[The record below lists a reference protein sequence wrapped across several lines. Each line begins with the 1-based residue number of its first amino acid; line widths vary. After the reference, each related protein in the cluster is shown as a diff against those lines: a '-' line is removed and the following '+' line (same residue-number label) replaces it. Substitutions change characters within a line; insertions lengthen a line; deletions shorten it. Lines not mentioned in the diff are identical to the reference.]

1 MFFDSCAL
9 FCCFEQKVG
18 PAQESTQSVKH
29 FSTHPDPTVRQV
41 FLADT
46 VMNSSL
52 GPHKG
57 IKYAAWSPLG
67 CDSSGRC
74 LLACLTLD
82 HRLTV
87 HYSHRGLEWNMLVDL
102 TEKYSERLVKRGYAQ
117 KDNEPPEADLKDFN
131 ELQRRCRMQT
141 PLKMDW
147 SSVYTLRQAQSD
159 NTCMDTDMVILAV
172 LMENGDLLLWKFT
185 LPATADS
192 DVAFY
197 SLIESGVT
205 LPTDLVWWEYESCD
219 RRMSGLIV
227 GSKMGPLRI
236 VPVSLTGVKGYFTLR
251 HHVMLWRECD
261 GLAVHNMRCV
271 AIDHPTL
278 KSRCSLVVA
287 SRGCYVFWC
296 LLVIS
301 PAGLNVHNS
310 HVTGLHSLPIV
321 SLAVSKRGT
330 AVYTISADGR
340 LKKLMPEFMEKTLIF
355 QQEDLM
361 EPDCV
366 LGKSK
371 IQGLSVSCNDAYI
384 ALASTSGASGGNHQ
398 VNFVTLKA
406 PKEAAMELLR
416 SPTESLYKAADL
428 LDLVRWQVL
437 RNKFIPARLLDE
449 LEEKIKESDSPYLWR
464 FKLFL
469 VRVLYQSF
477 RMPLTE
483 HSWKPSL
490 EGGRLFEDQE
500 DGKVDRDV
508 DSSILVEHGPLSK
521 QEANLE
527 EQMAKVQTLIDSVE
541 SHIMRKN
548 AMKVLGVVYLNTAI
562 AENTSVPTCG
572 LMDYLSGDTS
582 DRDSEVKHFSAHFF
596 ALILFPP
603 CLLYDLEKN
612 CAWCLQLKCTW
623 L

>member
-1 MFFDSCAL
+1 MCFVLL
-9 FCCFEQKVG
+9 FYTKVG
-18 PAQESTQSVKH
+18 PAGELAQSVEH
-29 FSTHPDPTVRQV
+29 FSTHPDPAVRQM
-41 FLADT
+41 FLADS
-46 VMNSSL
+46 VLNSSL
-52 GPHKG
+52 GPQKG

-87 HYSHRGLEWNMLVDL
+87 HHSHRCLEWNMLIDL
-102 TEKYSERLVKRGYAQ
+102 TEKYSARLAERGYARE
-117 KDNEPPEADLKDFN
+117 DNGPPEADLQDFE
-131 ELQRRCRMQT
+131 ELQRRYRMQT
-141 PLKMDW
+141 PMMMDW
-147 SSVYTLRQAQSD
+147 SSVYTLKEVQSD
-159 NTCMDTDMVILAV
+159 NTCVDTDMVILAV
-172 LMENGDLLLWKFT
+172 LMENGDMVLWKFS

-197 SLIESGVT
+197 DLIDSGVT
-205 LPTDLVWWEYESCD
+205 LPSTLAWWEYESCD

-227 GSKMGPLRI
+227 GSKEGPLRI

-251 HHVMLWRECD
+251 HQVVLWRDCD
-261 GLAVHNMRCV
+261 GLAVQNMRCV
-271 AIDHPTL
+271 AIDHPIL

-321 SLAVSKRGT
+321 SLAVSRRGT
-330 AVYTISADGR
+330 AVYTCSADGR
-340 LKKLMPEFMEKTLIF
+340 LKKLTPEFTEKTLIF

-361 EPDCV
+361 DPDCV
-366 LGKSK
+366 LGRGR

-384 ALASTSGASGGNHQ
+384 AFASTQGVSGGNHQ

-406 PKEAAMELLR
+406 PDAAAAELLR
-416 SPTESLYKAADL
+416 SPTESLYRAADL

-437 RNKFIPARLLDE
+437 RNRFIPASLLDE
-449 LEEKIKESDSPYLWR
+449 LEEKIRESDSPYLWR

-477 RMPLTE
+477 RMPPTE

-490 EGGRLFEDQE
+490 ERRRVVDEDQE
-500 DGKVDRDV
+500 DGMDDRDV
-508 DSSILVEHGPLSK
+508 DGGVLAEEHGLPSK

-527 EQMAKVQTLIDSVE
+527 ERMAKVQTWIESVE
-541 SHIMRKN
+541 GHIMRKN
-548 AMKVLGVVYLNTAI
+548 AKKVLGVVYLNTWI

-572 LMDYLSGDTS
+572 LMDYLLGDTA
-582 DRDSEVKHFSAHFF
+582 DRDSEVKYFLGQLVKNVHFVCSYSN
-596 ALILFPP
+596 I
-603 CLLYDLEKN
+603 
-612 CAWCLQLKCTW
+612 
-623 L
+623 

>member
-1 MFFDSCAL
+1 MWFDLCPL
-9 FCCFEQKVG
+9 FCCLKQKVG
-18 PAQESTQSVKH
+18 PAGDLALSVEH
-29 FSTHPDPTVRQV
+29 FSTHPDPTVRQM

-52 GPHKG
+52 GLHKG

-74 LLACLTLD
+74 LLSCLTLD

-87 HYSHRGLEWNMLVDL
+87 HYSHRCLEWNMLIDL
-102 TEKYSERLVKRGYAQ
+102 TEKYSARLADRGYAR
-117 KDNEPPEADLKDFN
+117 KDNAPPEANLREFE
-131 ELQRRCRMQT
+131 ELQRRYSMQT
-141 PLKMDW
+141 PLSMDW
-147 SSVYTLRQAQSD
+147 SSVYTIKQVQWD
-159 NTCMDTDMVILAV
+159 NTCVDTNIVMLAV
-172 LMENGDLLLWKFT
+172 LMENGDLVLWKFA
-185 LPATADS
+185 LPAAADS

-197 SLIESGVT
+197 GLIESGVT
-205 LPTDLVWWEYESCD
+205 LPSDLAWWEYESCD

-227 GSKMGPLRI
+227 GSKAGPLRI

-251 HHVMLWRECD
+251 HQVVLWRECD
-261 GLAVHNMRCV
+261 GLAVQNMRCV
-271 AIDHPTL
+271 PIDHPSL

-287 SRGCYVFWC
+287 SRGSYVFWC

-321 SLAVSKRGT
+321 SLAVSRCGT
-330 AVYTISADGR
+330 AVYTCSADGG
-340 LKKLMPEFMEKTLIF
+340 LKKLTPEFTEKTLVF

-366 LGKSK
+366 LGRGR

-384 ALASTSGASGGNHQ
+384 AFTSTQGTSGSNHQ

-406 PKEAAMELLR
+406 PEAAAMELLME
-416 SPTESLYKAADL
+416 PTENLYRAADL

-449 LEEKIKESDSPYLWR
+449 LEKKIQESDSPYLWR

-477 RMPLTE
+477 RMPPTE

-490 EGGRLFEDQE
+490 EGRRVLDEDQE
-500 DGKVDRDV
+500 EGKDDRDI
-508 DSSILVEHGPLSK
+508 DGDGLVEEHGPPFK
-521 QEANLE
+521 QANLE
-527 EQMAKVQTLIDSVE
+527 EQMAEVQTWIDSVE
-541 SHIMRKN
+541 GHIMRKH
-548 AMKVLGVVYLNTAI
+548 AKKVLGMVYLNTWI
-562 AENTSVPTCG
+562 AENTSIPTCG
-572 LMDYLSGDTS
+572 LMDYFSGDTS
-582 DRDSEVKHFSAHFF
+582 DKDLEVKDFLGHFLF
-596 ALILFPP
+596 LILSTY
-603 CLLYDLEKN
+603 CLLCGLGGK
-612 CAWCLQLKCTW
+612 K
-623 L
+623 